1 MGIKNP
7 FSKRQGG
14 QQQAASA
21 APASSSQASSNDS
34 AASSA
39 PSKADTSQI
48 NLVNYTP
55 EQLMQQVNADLSGVD
70 LDAAWPVKFKEIF
83 GELWSV
89 LGPLFL
95 FAGTA
100 GEVFF
105 FIWNNTTDQG
115 AWWVALSVLVTVA
128 VLECTF
134 MVVSYQ
140 SDTMRNRMRAKAG
153 GASSE
158 DKRDMRNHKIF
169 WFILA
174 AGVATGQIAFLIAAM
189 NAKLGNMPAL
199 IAFSVGRSAFTL
211 AGDFYTAFIHKERP
225 TSGERLK
232 ARNKQ
237 RADLTN
243 DLLRQ
248 KAVEVEIINEGTLLL
263 REKHADAII
272 RDEAKQTELEMKR
285 LENKSRVEA
294 LESLASQAR
303 MFTDLG
309 SGMIRALVDPKM
321 DESER
326 QKMLG
331 ALQGFMSA
339 TKHLSPPVDGHI
351 ERITEERL

>member
-1 MGIKNP
+1 MAFNP
-7 FSKRQGG
+7 FSRRQGG
-14 QQQAASA
+14 KQQTVDGP
-21 APASSSQASSNDS
+21 PASNSQASSNGGE
-34 AASSA
+34 ASSA
-39 PSKADTSQI
+39 PSVADTSQI

-55 EQLMQQVNADLSGVD
+55 EQLMQQVNEDLSGVD
-70 LDAAWPVKFKEIF
+70 LDAAWPVKFKEVF

-89 LGPLFL
+89 LGPLLL

-105 FIWNNTTDQG
+105 FIWNNTQDQG

-140 SDTMRNRMRAKAG
+140 SDTMRNRMRGKPG
-153 GASSE
+153 GATSE
-158 DKRDMRNHKIF
+158 DKRDLLNHKIF

-174 AGVATGQIAFLIAAM
+174 FGVATGQVAFLVAAM
-189 NAKLGNMPAL
+189 NAKLGNMSAL

-243 DLLRQ
+243 DLLQQ
-248 KAVEVEIINEGTLLL
+248 KATEVQIINDGTLLL
-263 REKHADAII
+263 REKHTDAVM

-294 LESLASQAR
+294 LEAISGQAR
-303 MFTDLG
+303 MFTELG
-309 SGMIRALVDPKM
+309 TGMIRALVDPNM
-321 DESER
+321 DEDER
-326 QKMLG
+326 QKML
-331 ALQGFMSA
+331 ASLQGFVSA
-339 TKHLSPPVDGHI
+339 TKHLKSPVDG
-351 ERITEERL
+351 RIDRIDEEGL